1 MREVVKEAVKD
12 EQEREAMRD
21 EQGSESVS
29 AEESASG
36 DERKVKVVRGLRYW

>member
-1 MREVVKEAVKD
+1 MKEVVKD
-12 EQEREAMRD
+12 EQEREATRD

-29 AEESASG
+29 AEELASS